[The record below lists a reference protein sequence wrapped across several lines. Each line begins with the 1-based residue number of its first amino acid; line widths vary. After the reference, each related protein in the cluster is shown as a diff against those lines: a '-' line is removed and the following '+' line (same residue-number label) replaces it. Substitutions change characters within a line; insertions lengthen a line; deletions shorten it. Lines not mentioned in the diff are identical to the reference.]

1 MRMRLFFAATALF
14 AAAPLAA
21 RAEDSCHLQK
31 ILQSGEFPAWT
42 KAGMTCRVDRNH
54 QPGASSEVTKAP
66 DHGTLDLQ
74 DSYWTYAPNPG
85 FKGRDT
91 FSYTVN
97 TVSRRGAGVFITI
110 DMDVR

>member
-1 MRMRLFFAATALF
+1 MTALF
-14 AAAPLAA
+14 AAAPLEA

-31 ILQSGEFPAWT
+31 IFRSGEYPAWT
-42 KAGMTCRVDRNH
+42 KAGAMCRVDRNH
-54 QPGASSEVTKAP
+54 QPGASSSVTKAP

-74 DSYWTYAPNPG
+74 DSYWTYTPNPG

-91 FSYTVN
+91 FSYAVN
-97 TVSRRGAGVFITI
+97 VVARKGADVFITI